1 MKGVWQ
7 KFFVFF
13 CVLFVFFITF
23 AQAQSGDFSGQSF
36 EGFDL
41 VGYGEEGEKKWD
53 LKGETAIINGN
64 QIEIINV
71 DANAYG
77 QEDMNVKA
85 RTGQVNK
92 DSGYMHLQGDVVLT
106 TETGTRM
113 LTDSLEWQKD
123 KDLITTEDTVVI
135 LRDMMKASGRG
146 ADAHPGLKTAKL
158 KEDVKVEY
166 ERLDENVLDG
176 VITVTCTG
184 PMEIDYENQ
193 SAVFYENV
201 IVIDGD
207 RQLMA
212 DQVKLFFDPETQE
225 IKEIICLGNVLIVQ
239 GDSASYSEKAI
250 YKAVERKVILS
261 GRPKLLMHVQ
271 GQRE

>member
-271 GQRE
+271 GQR